1 TRTVRLT
8 TLVRS
13 PGQNRVRCVGQFRSP
28 LAALSSGA
36 QLCRAMLSRSIT
48 PLHATALVVGI
59 IIGASIFVQP
69 SVITGAV
76 PGVGAVYAVWIV
88 SGLLTLCGALIAAEL
103 ASAFP
108 RAGGVYVFLREA
120 YSPALGFLWGWAMFW
135 TMHTGIIAVIAM
147 IFARYVAFFVPVG
160 DAGQRAIAVG
170 AIVLLTGIN
179 YAGVRQGSIV
189 QTTLTILK
197 VGAVAAIIGVVFA
210 LGHSPVAASAAPAA
224 HAAVATTKLGISNFS
239 LGIVA
244 GLFAFGG
251 WHMVTYAAEEITDPE
266 RTIPRAL
273 VVGVLVVTASYVALN
288 AAYFHVLTPD
298 AIARSTR
305 VAADAADAVLGR
317 GGAAVMSA
325 IVVISTFGAVNGVIL
340 AGPRAYLAMARDKLL
355 VSWAAAVHPRY
366 HTPHRALVLQGVW
379 AVVLVS
385 TGTYRALFT
394 RVVYTE
400 WIFFALMAVGLMRLR
415 RRPTYA
421 PAYHVW
427 GYPAVP
433 IVFAACSAYIVGNQ
447 LVTDPASSR
456 IGLLFVLAGLPVY
469 YLWLR
474 KPTSPVPA
482 TPAAAPPAP
491 TRHAD

>member
-1 TRTVRLT
+1 
-8 TLVRS
+8 
-13 PGQNRVRCVGQFRSP
+13 
-28 LAALSSGA
+28 
-36 QLCRAMLSRSIT
+36 MLSRSIT

-197 VGAVAAIIGVVFA
+197 VGAVAAIIAVVFA
-210 LGHSPVAASAAPAA
+210 LGHSPVAASAAHAAMPAA
-224 HAAVATTKLGISNFS
+224 APAAVATTKLGISNFS

-400 WIFFALMAVGLMRLR
+400 WIFFALMAIGLMRLR

-421 PAYHVW
+421 PAYRVW
-427 GYPAVP
+427 GYPVVP

-447 LVTDPASSR
+447 LVTDPAASR
-456 IGLLFVLAGLPVY
+456 VGLLFVLAGLPVY

-474 KPTSPVPA
+474 KPTSPL
-482 TPAAAPPAP
+482 PAAPP